1 MKPEKRFNL
10 WDIEGTTFIE
20 DHKEGSYHIGKT
32 EDVDINSLRNITK
45 RLNIYADENE
55 QLKQSNTYLQ
65 GQLEDYSN
73 VEINN
78 VELRDENEQ
87 LKKEL
92 SEYKDFVLSD
102 DKILCYTCLFC
113 THKGIYEV
121 DCDVKGHVDVHGTCH
136 SYTKKELQE

>member
-1 MKPEKRFNL
+1 MTMNNRFTIDL
-10 WDIEGTTFIE
+10 DGFIYDNGE
-20 DHKEGSYHIGKT
+20 IVESIID
-32 EDVDINSLRNITK
+32 L
-45 RLNIYADENE
+45 LNDLNNENE
-55 QLKQSNTYLQ
+55 
-65 GQLEDYSN
+65 E
-73 VEINN
+73 
-78 VELRDENEQ
+78 

-121 DCDVKGHVDVHGTCH
+121 DCDLKGHVDVHGTCH

>member
-1 MKPEKRFNL
+1 MAEKRF
-10 WDIEGTTFIE
+10 T
-20 DHKEGSYHIGKT
+20 
-32 EDVDINSLRNITK
+32 V
-45 RLNIYADENE
+45 IYNE
-55 QLKQSNTYLQ
+55 QSIMMQYVDNCKEEPNAWAVWNTRETAQKL
-65 GQLEDYSN
+65 N
-73 VEINN
+73 
-78 VELRDENEQ
+78 ELSEENKQ

>member
-1 MKPEKRFNL
+1 MTEKQFKRREYAIYEKGNPICMTL
-10 WDIEGTTFIE
+10 R
-20 DHKEGSYHIGKT
+20 
-32 EDVDINSLRNITK
+32 DVDK
-45 RLNIYADENE
+45 RLNELWEEN
-55 QLKQSNTYLQ
+55 K
-65 GQLEDYSN
+65 
-73 VEINN
+73 
-78 VELRDENEQ
+78 Q

-121 DCDVKGHVDVHGTCH
+121 DCDVKGHVDVHGSCF

>member
-1 MKPEKRFNL
+1 MTTNNRFTIDL
-10 WDIEGTTFIE
+10 DGFIYDNGE
-20 DHKEGSYHIGKT
+20 IVESIID
-32 EDVDINSLRNITK
+32 L
-45 RLNIYADENE
+45 LNDLNNENE
-55 QLKQSNTYLQ
+55 
-65 GQLEDYSN
+65 E
-73 VEINN
+73 
-78 VELRDENEQ
+78 

-136 SYTKKELQE
+136 SYTKEVAMKNEW